1 MIYYL
6 AFYDTVENKA
16 ENRKT
21 VLAATNKLQY
31 IFECM
36 QKLGLRFEVLSASGT
51 TGKKPVHGKKVTLF
65 DGVTLH
71 LPMSLGNS
79 CMPIRVLGNWLI
91 KIWLFLKLLRMKKT
105 DTLIVYHSLYYMK
118 TVSFAKKLRK
128 FRVVL
133 EAEEIY
139 GDAVGNTTMSA
150 KEIAFFQTADAYIFP
165 TQLLNEKVNLEN
177 KPYVLIHGTYKA
189 EKDRNCKFNDGKLHA
204 VYAGTFD
211 PRKGGCAAAAE
222 AAAKLDS
229 RYHIHIIGFGTKED
243 TQNLQK
249 KIAEIAKTTACE
261 ISFDGLKSGEEYIR
275 YMQSCDI
282 GLSTQNPVGDYN
294 DTSFPSKVLS
304 YMANGLR
311 VVSVRIPVLE
321 KSAVN
326 DLLYYYEAQTP
337 ENIAEAVKAVDMH
350 DGYDSRKVIEKLDR
364 QFQRDLKG
372 LLDSI

>member
-21 VLAATNKLQY
+21 VLSATNKLQY

-36 QKLGLRFEVLSASGT
+36 QKLGMQFEVLSASGT
-51 TGKKPVHGKKVTLF
+51 NGKKPIRGKKVTLF

-105 DTLIVYHSLYYMK
+105 DTLMVYHSLYYMK
-118 TVSFAKKLRK
+118 TVSLAKKLRK
-128 FRVVL
+128 FRLVL
-133 EAEEIY
+133 EAEEVY
-139 GDAVGNTTMSA
+139 GDVAGSTAMSA

-165 TQLLNEKVNLEN
+165 TQLLNEKVNHEN

-189 EKDRNCKFNDGKLHA
+189 EKDRNCKFNDGKIHA

-211 PRKGGCAAAAE
+211 PRKGGGVAAE
-222 AAAKLDS
+222 AAAELDS

-243 TQNLQK
+243 TKNLQE
-249 KIAEIAKTTACE
+249 KIAEIAKTSVCA
-261 ISFDGLKSGEEYIR
+261 ISFDGLKSGDEYIR
-275 YMQSCDI
+275 YIQSCDI
-282 GLSTQNPVGDYN
+282 GFSTQSADADFNE
-294 DTSFPSKVLS
+294 TSFPSKVLS
-304 YMANGLR
+304 YLANGLR

-321 KSAVN
+321 KSAVS
-326 DLLYYYEAQTP
+326 DLLYYYDVQTP
-337 ENIAEAVKAVDMH
+337 ENIANAVKAVDMH

-364 QFQRDLKG
+364 QFQADLKG
-372 LLDSI
+372 LLGSV